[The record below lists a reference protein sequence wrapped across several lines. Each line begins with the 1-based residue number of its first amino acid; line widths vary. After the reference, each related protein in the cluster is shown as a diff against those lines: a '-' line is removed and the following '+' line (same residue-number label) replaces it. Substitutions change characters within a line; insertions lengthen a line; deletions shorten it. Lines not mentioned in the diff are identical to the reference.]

1 MTQVLIVAF
10 AGILAGFANAVAGG
24 GTLISFPALLAIG
37 VPAVSANVTSS
48 VGLTSGYLGGS
59 VGYHRELRGQRRR
72 AVQLGATALVG
83 GIAGALVLLVTP
95 SDSFRAAV
103 PYLVL
108 LSCALLLV
116 QTRLA
121 RRVARQRATADRVTA
136 SENTIPL
143 HAGIFLSA
151 LYGSYFGA
159 GLGVLLLAVMGIFI
173 DDNLQR
179 LNGMKSVLSMVIKLI
194 GAVIFLFSG
203 LIVWWAVAILFVTG
217 YFGGLIGAWVARRLR
232 IGILRSLVAGLGIA
246 VGIALI
252 FVD

>member
-1 MTQVLIVAF
+1 MMDIAIITV

-59 VGYHRELRGQRRR
+59 VGYRRELRGQKGR
-72 AVQLGATALVG
+72 AVRLGVTSLIG
-83 GIAGALVLLVTP
+83 GITGALVLLVTP
-95 SDSFRAAV
+95 SDSFRALV

-108 LSCALLLV
+108 LSCALLLL
-116 QTRLA
+116 QPALA
-121 RRVARQRATADRVTA
+121 RRVAHKRATASEETA
-136 SENTIPL
+136 SENTVPL

-179 LNGMKSVLSMVIKLI
+179 LNGMKSVLSMVIKLV
-194 GAVIFLFSG
+194 GTVVFLFSG
-203 LIVWWAVAILFVTG
+203 FIVWWAVAILFVTG
-217 YFGGLIGAWVARRLR
+217 YLGGLLGAWVARRLR
-232 IGILRSLVAGLGIA
+232 IGILRSLVAGLGVA
-246 VGIALI
+246 VGIALL